1 MTTAQLTRP
10 DLPKAAAPRDALV
23 MLGGAAALVLL
34 GFLPH
39 PLRIVDLPFV
49 LLLPG
54 YALATACLGPGR
66 PTSMPVRVALW
77 IALSLASLAVVGMA
91 IGAIGLELP
100 KWRIIV
106 GQVLVVVCAAAA
118 TVIRPPEEDLVDPTG
133 PDGPELSI
141 GAGGPVPRRS
151 INRTPVVLGLLAA
164 LVLGLVTVAVVHHQQ
179 DPKDEAHF
187 LELRFAD
194 PTPARRLSYPGKDPV
209 SVHVVVENHGLHT
222 RKLTVAAGIDG
233 ADAWKPKVIVVGPGR
248 TWTGTLSG
256 AVPKSGCLQR
266 LAVALVD
273 GDKGTPV
280 GRLTQWVDGAPHVQC
295 G

>member
-1 MTTAQLTRP
+1 
-10 DLPKAAAPRDALV
+10 
-23 MLGGAAALVLL
+23 MLSGAAALVLL
-34 GFLPH
+34 ALLPH

-49 LLLPG
+49 VVLPG
-54 YALATACLGPGR
+54 YAVATATLGSGR

-91 IGAIGLELP
+91 MGAIGLELP
-100 KWRIIV
+100 KWRIVV
-106 GQVLVVVCAAAA
+106 GQVLVVVCAAAT
-118 TVIRPPEEDLVDPTG
+118 TVIRSAGEDLVDPTG
-133 PDGPELSI
+133 PDGPEMSI
-141 GAGGPVPRRS
+141 GAEGPVARRG

-164 LVLGLVTVAVVHHQQ
+164 LVLGVATVAVVHHQQ

-187 LELRFAD
+187 LELRFAN
-194 PTPARRLSYPGKDPV
+194 PTPARRLAYPGKDPV
-209 SVHVVVENHGLHT
+209 TVHVVVENHGLRT
-222 RKLTVAAGIDG
+222 GKLTVAAGIDG
-233 ADAWKPKVIVVGPGR
+233 AKPWRPRVIVVRPGR

-256 AVPKSGCLQR
+256 TVPQSGCLQR

-280 GRLTQWVDGAPHVQC
+280 GRLTQWVDPAPHVQC